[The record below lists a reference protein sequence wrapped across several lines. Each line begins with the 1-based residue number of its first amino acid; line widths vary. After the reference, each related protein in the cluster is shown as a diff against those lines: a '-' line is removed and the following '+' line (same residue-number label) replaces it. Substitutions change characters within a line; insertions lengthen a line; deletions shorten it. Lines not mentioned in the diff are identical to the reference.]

1 MRRRR
6 RQSVL
11 VKCPNWKVNSKDTV
25 MRMNSWMSGLS
36 ETFVKQPNTRK
47 YLKIPAKYQSN
58 LISIVKIALAKL
70 LAASPS
76 YQSDL
81 SPPPPVNLRTTSRLF
96 HASFYFHLAWSTPN
110 VGVYNSLHA
119 LSEFFRAYLSYFIRF
134 AVPCHDSLSLS
145 IYFAISIS
153 LSLSL
158 YHCLYLRLFSVNI
171 LRVFITIFIAI
182 SSQQSTTSPACQLPV
197 LSVFF

>member
-1 MRRRR
+1 
-6 RQSVL
+6 
-11 VKCPNWKVNSKDTV
+11 
-25 MRMNSWMSGLS
+25 MSGLS
-36 ETFVKQPNTRK
+36 ESLIKQPNTRK

-81 SPPPPVNLRTTSRLF
+81 FPPPPVNLRTTSRLF
-96 HASFYFHLAWSTPN
+96 HASFYFHLPWSTPN
-110 VGVYNSLHA
+110 VGLYNSLHA

-145 IYFAISIS
+145 LSLYISLYLS
-153 LSLSL
+153 RFLSLSL

-197 LSVFF
+197 